1 MHRQLK
7 LVILEFDTSLS
18 FLTDEAFK
26 NRGLRPLNCDDDVL
40 KFANDIKGYDV
51 IEVYWEHLF
60 DTPIEV
66 YEVKG
71 KRKAFDEEVVIDLED
86 EYDGDGEGDSEDDSE
101 DKEHVANIDNVSDD
115 YTEDDSYFEEN

>member
-1 MHRQLK
+1 MK
-7 LVILEFDTSLS
+7 LMQKGQNGNKKKYGAKL
-18 FLTDEAFK
+18 
-26 NRGLRPLNCDDDVL
+26 
-40 KFANDIKGYDV
+40 GYDKGHEV
-51 IEVYWEHLF
+51 IEVCVEHLF
-60 DTPIEV
+60 DTYIEV